1 MNSGPI
7 ARRHRWLNQLLL
19 AQLYQLSVKTI
30 NEHIPNHL
38 RRYLQGN
45 SSEIPNSSNRGHP
58 PFRAIG
64 TFFRVGGYPSHLPP
78 HEHAEAPGGVQFRR
92 WATERLQEYIVKGF
106 VLYDQRLKGERDLG
120 ADYFDESPESTQIS
134 LPQAVKNRLH

>member
-19 AQLYQLSVKTI
+19 VELYQVVKTI

-38 RRYLQGN
+38 RSYIQGN
-45 SSEIPNSSNRGHP
+45 SSEIPISSNQVHP
-58 PFRAIG
+58 PGRVIDTFLQPGAIPAIDHLMSCRG
-64 TFFRVGGYPSHLPP
+64 T
-78 HEHAEAPGGVQFRR
+78 GGVQFRR

-106 VLYDQRLKGERDLG
+106 DQRLKGERDLG